1 MRNLFLFF
9 ALIPFALIAQQ
20 GEKNFIDQN
29 YIEVTGKAEMEIAP
43 DMIYLRIVIDE
54 KDDKNKVSVDQKE
67 KEMINTLKKIGID
80 VSKDL
85 LIKDMSSQFKRY
97 LLSRDGIS
105 LSKEYQLLL
114 HDGKTTGQV
123 FMSLEK
129 IDISNIQ
136 IEKMDHSKMED
147 FRRQVK
153 VDAIKAAKSKAQDLA
168 RAIDQEI
175 GRAIYIREEV
185 NNFDLRRA
193 SNTLRME
200 KAISYNDAPDM
211 DFEKIELN
219 YSILCRFELK

>member
-67 KEMINTLKKIGID
+67 KEMINALKKIGID